1 VLVITQNRRMLQHL
15 LYTIRVRIL
24 LRRMI
29 RTRELGLNGIAVGF
43 AAVASWKHGGG
54 NAQCC
59 AKSENVGQV
68 NSITDWKAN
77 TKGRK
82 LAKERIS
89 RSNEI

>member
-29 RTRELGLNGIAVGF
+29 RTRELGLNGIPVGF
-43 AAVASWKHGGG
+43 AAVASWKHEGG

-68 NSITDWKAN
+68 NSITDWKQIQIWAEN
-77 TKGRK
+77 
-82 LAKERIS
+82 
-89 RSNEI
+89 